1 MRAEVL
7 SVGTELL
14 LGQITDSNAAYL
26 AGVLAEAGVDLFF
39 KQTVGDNSTRV
50 QQAVRLALSRAD
62 LVLMTGGLGP
72 TEDDLTVEAVAAALD
87 LPLVRNPQV
96 AERIRRFF
104 ETRRLSAPESVY
116 KQALIPQGAQVI
128 SNRRGTAPG
137 VVITHDAT
145 TIVIMPGVP
154 VEMEGMVEDFLIP
167 WLRERTGEVVIR
179 SRVLKVT
186 GLGESAVEERIKDL
200 LHMPAPTI
208 APYAKLGE
216 VHLRVTAKGAPA
228 LVMEHL
234 AAGEVAVRIRLGDL
248 VFGTDDET
256 LEEVTGRLLLAR
268 GQTVAVAESCTGG
281 LIADRLTNIPGSS
294 AYFLSCVVAYSN
306 AAKTT
311 LLGVSPDVLE
321 THGAVSGAVAQAMAH
336 GVREQ
341 AGSDIGL
348 GVTGIAGP
356 SGGSAQKPVG
366 LVYVAL
372 ADGETETVRE
382 WRFGRRSGRRGIKYL
397 STQVAIDLLRTHL
410 LRQGVS

>member
-72 TEDDLTVEAVAAALD
+72 TEDDLTVEAVAAAID

>member
-372 ADGETETVRE
+372 ADGETEMVRE

>member
-72 TEDDLTVEAVAAALD
+72 TEDDLTVEAVAAAID

-372 ADGETETVRE
+372 ADGETEMVRE

>member
-104 ETRRLSAPESVY
+104 ETRRLPAPESVY

-200 LHMPAPTI
+200 LHMPTPTI